1 MAADCQQRNDTN
13 TSSNWSTMLLTKLG
27 SFNEINVNPRN
38 QSQKTCKNPRPTEL
52 KRNRDVGRKSIH
64 QHSCLLSQDSGPA
77 NAQARLRWQPTQR
90 SCRDVTFLA
99 RPAPPPLLYC
109 LAESRGDHGAL
120 MNFARSFVILLCT
133 APLQTQSITR
143 TATILPNIPR
153 QFSQLCNVKWVL
165 SVLIRVLTLS
175 SNCFPATLWLCPSAF
190 LCVFATCPFF

>member
-99 RPAPPPLLYC
+99 RPAPPPFFIVLQNLGGTTELWWILREVFRFCCVLHPYKHKVSLGLELY
-109 LAESRGDHGAL
+109 SQTFQD
-120 MNFARSFVILLCT
+120 NFRNSAM
-133 APLQTQSITR
+133 
-143 TATILPNIPR
+143 
-153 QFSQLCNVKWVL
+153 L

>member
-99 RPAPPPLLYC
+99 
-109 LAESRGDHGAL
+109 HGAL